1 MHTAFP
7 VPHPS
12 GFLRIALCP
21 EIVPGA
27 GVGACGFS
35 SDGLMKGSQAM
46 DPDLA
51 LTARQ
56 CGRDEGSYTPHY
68 RRRWFVE
75 QSRFGLPSPHS
86 LCPIKGPRQGLTAA
100 GWEGE

>member
-1 MHTAFP
+1 MDP
-7 VPHPS
+7 EYV
-12 GFLRIALCP
+12 LRALSPILLCP

-35 SDGLMKGSQAM
+35 SDGLMRGSQSG

-56 CGRDEGSYTPHY
+56 SGRVEGSYTPH
-68 RRRWFVE
+68 
-75 QSRFGLPSPHS
+75 S
-86 LCPIKGPRQGLTAA
+86 
-100 GWEGE
+100 